1 MEKSE
6 SFATNREFS
15 IVIVYNV
22 LISIITFQFPKPT
35 PFLIRSKGLKE
46 QGLWNMFWS
55 VTRWY

>member
-22 LISIITFQFPKPT
+22 LICIITFQFPKPT
-35 PFLIRSKGLKE
+35 PFLIRK
-46 QGLWNMFWS
+46 QGVERTGALEYVLVRN
-55 VTRWY
+55 